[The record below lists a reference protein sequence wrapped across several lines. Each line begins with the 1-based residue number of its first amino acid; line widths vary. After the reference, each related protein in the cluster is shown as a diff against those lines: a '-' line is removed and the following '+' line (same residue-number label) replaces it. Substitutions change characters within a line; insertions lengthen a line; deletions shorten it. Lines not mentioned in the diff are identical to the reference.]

1 MRISD
6 WSSDVCSS
14 DLIFPTI
21 SIRKHRNRVQSLQD
35 KLVGA
40 RKKHLGYGPGKGKK
54 GGAVGNSVD
63 ERIKRIMQGSPMLGA
78 DATTGE
84 GKSKTSGKKAGTGL
98 RLLRD

>member
-78 DATTGE
+78 DEIGRA
-84 GKSKTSGKKAGTGL
+84 SCRARVCRS
-98 RLLRD
+98 RWSPDP